1 VQEKVRLLKEVP
13 DAVRFLL
20 DDDFPMDH
28 AAMDKIKA
36 GAQASAVYASLH
48 EAFGVVSPWN
58 GESAKSAMN
67 DAASSLG
74 IKVGQMMFPLRVA
87 LSGKSGGPD
96 LAVILELLG
105 RDRVLRRLKNILGMM
120 A

>member
-1 VQEKVRLLKEVP
+1 V
-13 DAVRFLL
+13 
-20 DDDFPMDH
+20 
-28 AAMDKIKA
+28 AAW
-36 GAQASAVYASLH
+36 S
-48 EAFGVVSPWN
+48 

-67 DAASSLG
+67 TAAASLG

-105 RDRVLRRLKNILGMM
+105 RDRVLQRLKNILGMM